1 MLIFHFLFSI
11 FSGTLALYFI
21 AMNRIAFNLKELR
34 TIKNLSQEALSKKLG
49 ITRSRLGAYE
59 EGRNEPPIEL
69 LIQLSNFFHIPVDAL
84 IRADL
89 SRTSPDS
96 LMKIG
101 KNRLL
106 LPIMVDKENND
117 TIEVVTAKASA
128 GYLNGFSDPEYIEK
142 LPLMNLP
149 FRVTGKHRTFPIQ
162 GDSMPPLKT
171 GSFVVGKYMESLDEI
186 KNGNTYILI
195 TKDEGIVYKR
205 VYRGNNLSVLELHSD
220 NKAYSPYKVKAKD
233 ILEIW
238 SFVCCLHTS
247 DKKNDEISMENVMHL
262 LKSMKVE
269 IESINKK

>member
-1 MLIFHFLFSI
+1 MNK
-11 FSGTLALYFI
+11 I
-21 AMNRIAFNLKELR
+21 AINLKELR
-34 TIKNLSQEALSKKLG
+34 KIQNISQESLSKKLG

-69 LIQLSNFFHIPVDAL
+69 LIKLSNFFHVSVDAL
-84 IRADL
+84 IRSDF
-89 SRTSPDS
+89 SITNPTS

-101 KNRLL
+101 RNRLL
-106 LPIMVDKENND
+106 LPILVDKENND

-149 FRVTGKHRTFPIQ
+149 FRVTGKHRTFPIM
-162 GDSMPPLKT
+162 GDSMPPLKS
-171 GSFVVGKYMESLDEI
+171 GSYVVGKYLESLDDI
-186 KNGNTYILI
+186 KNGNTYVLI

-205 VYRGNNLSVLELHSD
+205 VYRGNNLSLLELHSD
-220 NKAYSPYKVKAKD
+220 NKAYSPYKVKTKD
-233 ILEIW
+233 ILEAW

-247 DKKNDEISMENVMHL
+247 DKKNDEISMENVIHL
-262 LKSMKVE
+262 LKTMKVE

>member
-1 MLIFHFLFSI
+1 MSK
-11 FSGTLALYFI
+11 I
-21 AMNRIAFNLKELR
+21 ASNLKELR
-34 TIKNLSQEALSKKLG
+34 NIQNISQDSLSKKLG

-69 LIQLSNFFHIPVDAL
+69 LIKLSNYFHVTVDAL
-84 IRADL
+84 IRADF
-89 SRTSPDS
+89 SKTSPAS
-96 LMKIG
+96 LMKVG

-128 GYLNGFSDPEYIEK
+128 GYLNGFSDPEFIDK

-149 FRVTGKHRTFPIQ
+149 FRVTGKHRTFPIH
-162 GDSMPPLKT
+162 GDSMPPLKS

-186 KNGNTYILI
+186 KNGNTYVLI

-205 VYRGNNLSVLELHSD
+205 VYRGNNLSLLELHSD

-233 ILEIW
+233 VLEIW

-247 DKKNDEISMENVMHL
+247 DKNNEEISMENVIHL